1 MHLQQEVF
9 IALNYPGYLSLLYI
23 QLWIPSFGSFDLT
36 PHLNLFRFVR
46 LGLSHSA
53 QSVVDLPGK
62 GVANPIAQILSG
74 AMMLRLDVDKK
85 RVERH
90 GVVTMLWTR
99 TRTPMVGGW
108 GFPVFR
114 HTTTLPVV
122 FILFFPCDLS
132 FGCKPQ
138 LMCWNCME
146 LLSFVTGTLSNWR
159 KRLQPSKMPA
169 RQS

>member
-1 MHLQQEVF
+1 MDT
-9 IALNYPGYLSLLYI
+9 
-23 QLWIPSFGSFDLT
+23 QLWQLRFDSPLE
-36 PHLNLFRFVR
+36 FV
-46 LGLSHSA
+46 SICASWT
-53 QSVVDLPGK
+53 QSQCSVRCGFARERRRQSDRADLEWCNDAEAGRGIKKGRTSWCCDHVVD
-62 GVANPIAQILSG
+62 ANEDTNG
-74 AMMLRLDVDKK
+74 
-85 RVERH
+85 
-90 GVVTMLWTR
+90 W
-99 TRTPMVGGW
+99 W

-138 LMCWNCME
+138 QVMCWNCME